1 MARVGVYRNT
11 PSRFL
16 VLFGAA
22 LAALM
27 PCALLAGPSGSAG
40 TFSVAISAA
49 ASRALVS
56 ATPPIAIPVTPS
68 AYIPVNMMYRGA
80 TVFGTGKPITVHFI
94 HSIADWGN
102 HFFFMDPVSGE
113 EKPLFTYRGS
123 GHGNQCP
130 DSGELSVPLGTY
142 DSTVELVFMLRTV
155 FSNYSG
161 QYCTGEAC
169 GPRYSG
175 LNDPLK
181 SRFHSRG
188 EFSHMARHLWA
199 EAARVTK
206 EQVDSMGPPCA
217 GSPRIADEGGI
228 LFSFND
234 GANDS
239 FGDLVILVTGV
250 EMDVERTGLPI
261 IPPDTK
267 PDYDPFP
274 VDCRIDAV
282 AGGVTRGDTFPP
294 QAMDLP
300 LSAILPRRRSTD
312 LRIFMDQSWRTLD
325 PRRPDETHFP
335 NGPDIKVNTP
345 GPFEFNLGFFTNQG
359 QFVNRARGVVT
370 ADMLVNTELEVDG
383 RRAISL
389 MWYPASPKGNMVS
402 TGAYVVKGWLRTL
415 PTLNGGLTS
424 LAKAGCKEERT
435 NLLSSFGYIRR

>member
-1 MARVGVYRNT
+1 MARVEAYRNK
-11 PSRFL
+11 PYRL
-16 VLFGAA
+16 LALFGAA

-27 PCALLAGPSGSAG
+27 PCAILAGPSGSAG
-40 TFSVAISAA
+40 AVSAAVSGA

-68 AYIPVNMMYRGA
+68 ASIPVNMMYRGA

-102 HFFFMDPVSGE
+102 HFFFMDPVTRE
-113 EKPLFTYRGS
+113 EKPLFLYRGS
-123 GHGNQCP
+123 GRGNLCP
-130 DSGELSVPLGTY
+130 DSGGLSVPLGTY
-142 DSTVELVFMLRTV
+142 DSKVELVFMLRTV

-206 EQVDSMGPPCA
+206 EQVDSIGPPCA
-217 GSPRIADEGGI
+217 GSPRIAGEGGI

-234 GANDS
+234 GANGT
-239 FGDLVILVTGV
+239 FGDIVILVTGV
-250 EMDVERTGLPI
+250 EMDVERTGSPI
-261 IPPDTK
+261 IPPDTL
-267 PDYDPFP
+267 PDYVPFS

-282 AGGVTRGDTFPP
+282 AGGVTRGDAFPP
-294 QAMDLP
+294 QAMDRP
-300 LSAILPRRRSTD
+300 LSAILPRRKPTD
-312 LRIFMDQSWRTLD
+312 LRIFMDQTWRALD

-335 NGPDIKVNTP
+335 NGPDIKVNAP

-359 QFVNRARGVVT
+359 QFVNRARGAVT
-370 ADMLVNTELEVDG
+370 ADMLADIQPEADG
-383 RRAISL
+383 RRSISL
-389 MWYPASPKGNMVS
+389 MWYPASIQGNVAS

-415 PTLNGGLTS
+415 PVLNGGLTS
-424 LAKAGCKEERT
+424 LAKADCKEERT